1 MNEGRA
7 ARFLGRLD
15 ERRRAAVDPAEL
27 ARVLDEKLAAAR
39 AAWPA
44 FSVDDARFID
54 HLARHLPEDGAPLV
68 RLREMRA
75 DELYL
80 ALACG
85 AGIAEALRAFE
96 EGPLREV
103 RRALDRL
110 ARDGVAVDDAL
121 QELRLKLFFGE
132 EPRILDYAGR
142 GELRG
147 WLRVTATRAALKL
160 KEKQRY
166 GTLDEDELLADRT
179 SPVGDAELDVI
190 KAQHAEEFQRAFRAA
205 LGRLLGRDQLLLRQY
220 FLDGLTLE
228 QLGALHRVN
237 RSTVLRWIRRVQT
250 TVLME
255 VRQALTAELKL
266 STSECDSLL
275 RILHSQADVTFRR
288 LLGGG
293 A

>member
-1 MNEGRA
+1 MSRARRFLALLPEGRRA
-7 ARFLGRLD
+7 AGDADELGRL
-15 ERRRAAVDPAEL
+15 
-27 ARVLDEKLAAAR
+27 LDEKWQSAR
-39 AAWPA
+39 AAWPTVTLDEELFLA
-44 FSVDDARFID
+44 
-54 HLARHLPEDGAPLV
+54 HLARHLPDDGAPLV

-80 ALACG
+80 ARACG
-85 AGIAEALRAFE
+85 ASDKEALRAFE
-96 EGPLREV
+96 DGPLRDV

-132 EPRILDYAGR
+132 QPRILDYAGR

-160 KEKQRY
+160 KQKERF

-190 KAQHAEEFQRAFRAA
+190 KGQHADEFQRAFREA
-205 LGRLLGRDQLLLRQY
+205 LAKLPSRDQLLLRQY

-228 QLGALHRVN
+228 QLGAQHRVN
-237 RSTVLRWIRRVQT
+237 RSTVLRWLRRVQDS
-250 TVLME
+250 VQSE
-255 VRQALTAELKL
+255 VRHALVAELKL
-266 STSECDSLL
+266 STTECDSLL
-275 RILHSQADVTFRR
+275 RILHSQAHVTFRR
-288 LLGGG
+288 LLGGER
-293 A
+293 